1 MLGEGYRL
9 KVSAK
14 RVARRI
20 FGPKRRKWQEAAED
34 CTVRSIITCMLHHVL
49 LGW

>member
-34 CTVRSIITCMLHHVL
+34 CTVYASPNIIRLIT
-49 LGW
+49 